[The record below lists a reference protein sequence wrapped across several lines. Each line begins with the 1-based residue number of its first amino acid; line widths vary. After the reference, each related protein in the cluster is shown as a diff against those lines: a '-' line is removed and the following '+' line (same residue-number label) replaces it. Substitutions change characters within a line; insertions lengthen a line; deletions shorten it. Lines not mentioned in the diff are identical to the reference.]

1 MITCNINAYV
11 ILKIL
16 IGYFVTIHAH
26 VIFWIRSDSFLN
38 NFEDI
43 DCNFENAEFGLLVMR
58 HEFDQYLKGNDPECN
73 ELGVVPRRA

>member
-1 MITCNINAYV
+1 MITCKCLCNFEDID
-11 ILKIL
+11 
-16 IGYFVTIHAH
+16 GYFVTIHAH

-58 HEFDQYLKGNDPECN
+58 HEFDQYPECN